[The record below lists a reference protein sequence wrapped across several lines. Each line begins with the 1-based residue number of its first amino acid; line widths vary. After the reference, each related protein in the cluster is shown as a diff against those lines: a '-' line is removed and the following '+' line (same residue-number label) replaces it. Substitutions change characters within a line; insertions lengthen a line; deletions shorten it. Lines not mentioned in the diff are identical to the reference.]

1 MAKCETAVAA
11 TNEEMAG
18 AVTSPSGGA
27 LAYPNGQ
34 GGD

>member
-11 TNEEMAG
+11 TDEEMAG
-18 AVTSPSGGA
+18 DDTSPGGGA